1 MFEVLCIFIYI
12 LQFFPSSM
20 KNAIE
25 FCFLVSSAPHL
36 AQIIFSGLKLF
47 IVTIFY
53 LFGCYSS

>member
-1 MFEVLCIFIYI
+1 
-12 LQFFPSSM
+12 M